1 MSDGIDGPSPASVG
15 LLFDTS
21 RAEEEWGAGRD
32 VWFGYVR
39 EVLGHLAVAFDELA
53 ADDVAAATAAHR
65 VLVVPSVPALSVA
78 QVADLTE
85 WVEGGGGLVLGGDP
99 GPLASLAGS
108 ASTGAVSEGHVRVS
122 TAEPWG
128 DPPDVELH
136 AFGGV
141 RLEGSASVLATWVDS
156 GSAAITTASVGRGR
170 VTVFGA
176 DLWQSIVRI
185 HQGWPVVAD
194 GTPASDGSAPV
205 DDGILKCD
213 DGLALSYEHDRA
225 MAPLAGEFVEPFE
238 YTTPLNAAAP
248 TFHRPHGDL
257 WRGLFAAV
265 LFWTAEGAGQPVG
278 WLSYWP
284 YDVPAVAH
292 MSHDSDG
299 NTDEM
304 AYGALSAFAESDVR
318 VTWCFLHP
326 GGYSDSIYREVV
338 AAGHEAALHY
348 NAMAES
354 DIAYWGYD
362 YFVQQLEWA
371 RAISGERI
379 VSNKNHYTRWEG
391 WHEFYLWC
399 EREGIELDQTRG
411 PSKQGNTGFS
421 FGSCH
426 LTFPIADDTERN
438 RPIDVLSMPM
448 LAQDL
453 WLTCVEANRDEFLDQ
468 TLAHHGVAHFLF
480 HGRNIIHWPEV
491 RQAVLDTAAAARER
505 GMPWWTA
512 AEVNTWERQR
522 RQVRVATAL
531 VDGGVEVSISSPVG
545 LSNVSVLVSVPS
557 LSESSEVKVVRGEGQ
572 ARVAERH
579 GRSFVEL
586 GADVPAGVSTWQL
599 SLLP

>member
-1 MSDGIDGPSPASVG
+1 MSEGTDDPRPASVG

-39 EVLGHLAVAFDELA
+39 EVLGHLAVAFDELGV
-53 ADDVAAATAAHR
+53 DDVAPPSHR
-65 VLVVPSVPALSVA
+65 LLVVPSVPALSA
-78 QVADLTE
+78 EQVETLTR
-85 WVEGGGGLVLGGDP
+85 WVHEGGGLVLCGDP
-99 GPLASLAGS
+99 GPLAELAGS
-108 ASTGAVSEGHVRVS
+108 TSAGVVSDGHVLVGA
-122 TAEPWG
+122 AEAWG
-128 DPPDVELH
+128 SPPDVALH

-141 RLEGSASVLATWVDS
+141 RLAGPATALATWTDN
-156 GSAAITTASVGRGR
+156 GAPAITTRQVGRGR

-185 HQGWPVVAD
+185 HQGWPVSAD
-194 GTPASDGSAPV
+194 GTPAADGSAPV

-225 MAPLAGEFVEPFE
+225 MAPAAGEFVEPFE
-238 YTTPLNAAAP
+238 YVTPIGAPAP

-299 NTDEM
+299 NTDES
-304 AYGALSAFAESDVR
+304 ARAALSVFAEADVS
-318 VTWCFLHP
+318 VTWCLLHP
-326 GGYSDSIYREVV
+326 GGYSDQIFRDIV
-338 AAGHEAALHY
+338 AAGHESALHY

-354 DIAYWGYD
+354 DIAVWGEE

-371 RAISGERI
+371 RTKSGERI

-426 LTFPIADDTERN
+426 LTFPMADHTERN

-453 WLTCVEANRDEFLDQ
+453 WLTCAEGNRSEFLEQ
-468 TLAHHGVAHFLF
+468 TLAQHGVAHFLF
-480 HGRNIIHWPEV
+480 HGWNINRWGEV
-491 RQAVLDTAAAARER
+491 RQAVLDTAAAARKL

-512 AEVNTWERQR
+512 AEVNAWERGR
-522 RQVRVATAL
+522 RQVRVAAEL
-531 VDGGVEVSISSPVG
+531 VDGGVSVTVDSARAVP
-545 LSNVSVLVSVPS
+545 NASVLVAVPG
-557 LSESSEVKVVRGEGQ
+557 LDSSAAVKVSSDGR
-572 ARVAERH
+572 ARVAQRH

-586 GADVPAGVSTWQL
+586 GVDLPAGRSSWQL
-599 SLLP
+599 AMD

>member
-1 MSDGIDGPSPASVG
+1 MPTSTDDHFPASVG
-15 LLFDTS
+15 VLFDTT
-21 RAEEEWGAGRD
+21 RAERDWAAGRN

-39 EVLGHLAVAFDELA
+39 EVLGHLAVSFDELSVDGLE
-53 ADDVAAATAAHR
+53 ADFDNPL
-65 VLVVPSVPALSVA
+65 LVVPSVPSLSA
-78 QVADLTE
+78 SQVERLAG
-85 WVEGGGGLVLGGDP
+85 WVSDGGGLVLCGDP
-99 GPLASLAGS
+99 GPLAELAGCAS
-108 ASTGAVSEGHVRVS
+108 AGDVEAGHVRVAA
-122 TAEPWG
+122 AEPWG
-128 DPPDVELH
+128 AAPDVALH

-141 RLEGSASVLATWVDS
+141 RLSGPATTLATWTDDDA
-156 GSAAITTASVGRGR
+156 AAITMLAVGRGR

-176 DLWQSIVRI
+176 DLWQSIVRV
-185 HQGWPVVAD
+185 HQGWPVSED
-194 GTPASDGSAPV
+194 GTPAADGTAPV

-213 DGLALSYEHDRA
+213 DGLALSYELDRA
-225 MAPLAGEFVEPFE
+225 MAPEAGEFAAPFS
-238 YTTPLNAAAP
+238 YVSPIGAASP

-299 NTDEM
+299 NTDES
-304 AYGALSAFAESDVR
+304 ARAALSVFAEAGVD

-326 GGYSDSIYREVV
+326 GGYSDEIYRDVV

-354 DIAYWGYD
+354 DIAVWGEE

-371 RAISGERI
+371 RATSGQRI

-426 LTFPIADDTERN
+426 LTFPIADHTERN

-453 WLTCVEANRDEFLDQ
+453 WLTCAEANRSEFLAQ
-468 TLAHHGVAHFLF
+468 ALAHHGVAHFLF
-480 HGRNIIHWPEV
+480 HGWNIGRWPEV
-491 RQAVLDTAAAARER
+491 RQAVLDTAAAAREA

-512 AEVNTWERQR
+512 AEVNAWERGR
-522 RQVRVATAL
+522 RQVRVAAAL
-531 VDGGVEVSISSPVG
+531 VAGGVSVSVSTPSAV
-545 LSNVSVLVSVPS
+545 SNASVLVAVPGLDPS
-557 LSESSEVKVVRGEGQ
+557 ATVKVSSGR
-572 ARVAERH
+572 ARVAQRH

-586 GADVPAGVSTWQL
+586 GVDLPAGVSSWEL
-599 SLLP
+599 SFGQ